1 MSQLSHF
8 QEVMESRSS
17 IFPEELT
24 IQAGWLEQTPNV
36 MWSIWTQRILD
47 FCLLF
52 KNNSY
57 VFII

>member
-36 MWSIWTQRILD
+36 MWSTRGGG
-47 FCLLF
+47 
-52 KNNSY
+52 KKEKGTEEN
-57 VFII
+57 